1 MRNEGE
7 GELTQGLIPVW
18 DADESEL
25 GDGVA
30 LCLSGGGYR
39 AMLFHLGGIIRLNEI
54 GHLKAIARV
63 SSVSGGSI
71 TAGVLGLAWQHL
83 EFGTGGIASNLDEL
97 VIEPI
102 RKLARKTIDNP
113 AIFWGLLRPDRTV
126 AQMLASYYADYLFGQ
141 RTVQD
146 LPDDS
151 QGQGPRFVINATNVQ
166 TGKLF
171 RFSRPYQGDYSVG
184 LWTNPSTRVADA
196 VAASTAFPPTMS
208 PYTSKPS
215 GKFEESTRGINDHEV
230 FRKELW
236 LTDGGV
242 YDNLGLE
249 TAWKRYRTLLVSDAG
264 APLGVDPAPHRN
276 WIQHAIWVSDI
287 VDDQVRALRKRQLID
302 CYQRKVRAG
311 SYWGIRSDV
320 ANYEVGDPF
329 PFPRE
334 RIERAQNVPTRFA
347 ALDDATQADLIDW
360 GYVIADT
367 SLRRWV
373 YPLVPRPLRLPA
385 S

>member
-1 MRNEGE
+1 MDNEGE
-7 GELTQGLIPVW
+7 TTQGLIPVR
-18 DADESEL
+18 DPGPDEPEE
-25 GDGVA
+25 GVA

-54 GHLKAIARV
+54 GHLQKIARV

-71 TAGVLGLAWQHL
+71 TAGVLGLAWQQL
-83 EFGTGGIASNLDEL
+83 EFGIGGIASNLDEL
-97 VIEPI
+97 VVEPI
-102 RKLARKTIDNP
+102 RKLAGRTIDNP
-113 AIFWGLLRPDRTV
+113 AIIWGLLLPWRT
-126 AQMLASYYADYLFGQ
+126 APGMLASYYAKYLFGD
-141 RTVQD
+141 TTLQD

-151 QGQGPRFVINATNVQ
+151 KREGPRFVFNATNVQ

-184 LWTNPSTRVADA
+184 LWRDPSTRVADA
-196 VAASTAFPPTMS
+196 VAASTAFPPTLS
-208 PYTSKPS
+208 PYTPKPS
-215 GKFEESTRGINDHEV
+215 GMFDESTKGSNKDEI
-230 FRKELW
+230 FRKKLW

-264 APLGVDPAPHRN
+264 APLGVDPEPHRN

-302 CYQRKVRAG
+302 CYERTVRTG
-311 SYWGIRSDV
+311 SYWGIRSHV
-320 ANYEVGDPF
+320 ANYELGDPL

-334 RIERAQNVPTRFA
+334 RIERAQGVPTRFA
-347 ALDDATQADLIDW
+347 ALDATTQTDLIDW

-385 S
+385 TEG

>member
-1 MRNEGE
+1 
-7 GELTQGLIPVW
+7 
-18 DADESEL
+18 
-25 GDGVA
+25 
-30 LCLSGGGYR
+30 
-39 AMLFHLGGIIRLNEI
+39 MLFHLGGIIRLNET
-54 GHLKAIARV
+54 GYLGTIARV

-71 TAGVLGLAWQHL
+71 TAGVLGLAWQQL
-83 EFGTGGIASNLDEL
+83 EFGTGGIASNLHEL
-97 VIEPI
+97 VVEPI
-102 RKLARKTIDNP
+102 RELARETIDKP
-113 AIFWGLLRPDRTV
+113 AYFRGLLRPDRTV
-126 AQMLASYYADYLFGQ
+126 AQMLANYYADYLFGQ

-184 LWTNPSTRVADA
+184 LWRDPSTRVADA

-215 GKFEESTRGINDHEV
+215 GKFDELTVGSNTDKV
-230 FRKELW
+230 FRNELW

-249 TAWKRYRTLLVSDAG
+249 TAWKRYRTLFVSDAG
-264 APLGVDPAPHRN
+264 APLGVDPEPHRN

-302 CYQRKVRAG
+302 CYQRGVRTG

-320 ANYEVGDPF
+320 ANYEV
-329 PFPRE
+329 
-334 RIERAQNVPTRFA
+334 
-347 ALDDATQADLIDW
+347 
-360 GYVIADT
+360 
-367 SLRRWV
+367 
-373 YPLVPRPLRLPA
+373 
-385 S
+385 

>member
-71 TAGVLGLAWQHL
+71 TAGVLGLAWRHL
-83 EFGTGGIASNLDEL
+83 EFGTGDIATNLDKL

-126 AQMLASYYADYLFGQ
+126 AQMLASYYADYLFDQ

-151 QGQGPRFVINATNVQ
+151 QGPRFVINATNVQ

-215 GKFEESTRGINDHEV
+215 GKFEESTVGINDHEV

-302 CYQRKVRAG
+302 CYQRKVRTG